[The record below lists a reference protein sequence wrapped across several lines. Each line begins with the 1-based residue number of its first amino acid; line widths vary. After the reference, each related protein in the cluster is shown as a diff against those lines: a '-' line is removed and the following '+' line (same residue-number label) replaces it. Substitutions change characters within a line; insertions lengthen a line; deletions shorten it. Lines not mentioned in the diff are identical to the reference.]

1 MAGTVWMVQ
10 TTLPGEW
17 IEPLGGQW
25 CSNLVESG
33 LAAGVQRSKV
43 SSVYR
48 WEGSIESSE
57 EWRVQAKTSSSS
69 KDDLIE
75 AMLREHPYDNPQIA
89 AWEADSSDEYADW
102 VEG

>member
-1 MAGTVWMVQ
+1 MVQ

-17 IEPLGGQW
+17 IEPLVGQW

-33 LAAGVQRSKV
+33 LAACVQRSKV

-69 KDDLIE
+69 KDALIE

-89 AWEADSSDEYADW
+89 AWDADSSDEYADW

>member
-1 MAGTVWMVQ
+1 MAGTVWVVQ

-17 IEPLGGQW
+17 IEPLVGQW

-33 LAAGVQRSKV
+33 LAACVQRSKV

>member
-1 MAGTVWMVQ
+1 MVQ

-17 IEPLGGQW
+17 IEPLVGQR

-33 LAAGVQRSKV
+33 LAACVQRNKV
-43 SSVYR
+43 TSVYR

-57 EWRVQAKTSSSS
+57 EWRVQVKTSSSS

-75 AMLREHPYDNPQIA
+75 AMLKEHPYDNPQIA